1 MLIRTTRLLFAL
13 LFSAMLL
20 GACGFHLRGQEP
32 MPFKSV
38 YISTGNP
45 KTAFIGALRRDFE
58 RSRVAQT
65 AAEKEADV
73 VLQIVSESSELQILT
88 LDSSGRVTEYR
99 LIYRVSLR
107 AYDHKKQDWIPA
119 IVMEMHRDFFYDDSL
134 VLAKQSEQNLL
145 ADSMY
150 SEMAQQIVRRLSL
163 AKPVPQ

>member
-1 MLIRTTRLLFAL
+1 MRPLLRFPVLVLAVMSL
-13 LFSAMLL
+13 AS
-20 GACGFHLRGQEP
+20 CGFHLRGQEP
-32 MPFKSV
+32 MPFKTV
-38 YISTGNP
+38 YISTGSP
-45 KTAFIGALRRDFE
+45 KSYFTGYLRRDFE
-58 RSRVAQT
+58 RSRVTQT
-65 AAEKEADV
+65 ATEKEADV

-107 AYDHKKQDWIPA
+107 AYDHKKQDWIPS
-119 IVMEMHRDFFYDDSL
+119 IVMEMHRDYFYDDSL